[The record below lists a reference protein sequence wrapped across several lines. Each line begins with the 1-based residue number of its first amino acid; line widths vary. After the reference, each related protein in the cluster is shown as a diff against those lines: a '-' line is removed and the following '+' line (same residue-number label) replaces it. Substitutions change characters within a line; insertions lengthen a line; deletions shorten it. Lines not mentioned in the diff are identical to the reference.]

1 MADGARAT
9 RHTLFSANMEKELDG
24 WENRKSCAIQGDWIC
39 PKCNEHHSARWVVCP
54 EHPTILR
61 PQPAPVEEK
70 QLVPSMG
77 RFFHNIARHLHSTTG
92 RRKEGS
98 SPKEKHGPAPSM
110 PSRERPTKRFDSP
123 FPRFEMP
130 FKMNARQML
139 QLLAMV
145 LLLSQTFLVA
155 PLVLDMLYEGQH
167 ARMRI
172 TALYSTARNFTKL
185 RSTAQ
190 NSKAQTPGLKPHPHA
205 RTKQSKKNDN
215 VTAKNGLQE
224 ADPAKA
230 NYGFQAKSEMAPLCN
245 VLRKKDVDFTLVF
258 QISFS
263 RLWIFKHHCQRWG
276 AHPMSIA
283 VWMENATAVGSVQFA
298 ASTHLGVDT
307 YARLV
312 RVKLEIMGCNI
323 DMIAVSV
330 ITSLSAVEEYPVN
343 RLRNL
348 ALSKVN
354 TSHSITMDADF
365 VVSADLYQNLL
376 VHRAILAKDNKIA
389 LVIPAFEIKQSQCR
403 PTDSAKC
410 RRFHMKL
417 VPLSKNGTLTFK
429 PFQWKINRHGHSST
443 RSETW
448 FGQDFNSL
456 VPIKCVLSERY
467 EPYLVVRYC
476 RDTPPFQEAFTGYGQ
491 NKISWV
497 QHMRHLGH
505 KLFRVGAGFCAHV
518 PHKVSPAKRKWRLS
532 RGGRK
537 KREVTNIAKAFKM
550 WLKETIPRG
559 FEGTPRCSKKQS
571 LKWMQRSNL
580 NKYWWDLNAEIEKN
594 KKQIE
599 IFGV

>member
-9 RHTLFSANMEKELDG
+9 RHTI
-24 WENRKSCAIQGDWIC
+24 CQGDWIC

-54 EHPTILR
+54 ETPTILR

-77 RFFHNIARHLHSTTG
+77 RFFHNIAQHLHLITG

-110 PSRERPTKRFDSP
+110 PSRERPTQRFDSP
-123 FPRFEMP
+123 FPMCEMA
-130 FKMNARQML
+130 FKMNARKML

-167 ARMRI
+167 ARMSS

-185 RSTAQ
+185 RSTSQ
-190 NSKAQTPGLKPHPHA
+190 NSIAQTPSLKPDPNRGHA
-205 RTKQSKKNDN
+205 RIKQSKKNDK
-215 VTAKNGLQE
+215 VTGKNGLQE
-224 ADPAKA
+224 ADPGKA

-245 VLRKKDVDFTLVF
+245 VLRKQDVDFTLVF

-263 RLWIFKHHCQRWG
+263 RLWIFTHHCQRWG

-283 VWMENATAVGSVQFA
+283 VWMENATAVGSGQVA
-298 ASTHLGVDT
+298 APTHLGVDA

-365 VVSADLYQNLL
+365 VVSADLYQNLV

-417 VPLSKNGTLTFK
+417 VPLSKNDTLTFK
-429 PFQWKINRHGHSST
+429 PFQWKSNRHGHSST

-448 FGQDFNSL
+448 FGQDSNAL

-497 QHMRHLGH
+497 QHIRHLGH

-518 PHKVSPAKRKWRLS
+518 PHKTSPAKKKWRLS

-559 FEGTPRCSKKQS
+559 VEGTPMCSKKQS

-580 NKYWWDLNAEIEKN
+580 NKYWWDLHADIEKR
-594 KKQIE
+594 KKKIE